1 MTTRPAPTVPREL
14 LRATRGA
21 QLRQYVDWAV
31 MRRACEVSVSTTA
44 NRPAFK
50 RSLAAV
56 GLASTLLLAG
66 CGSAPAEESST
77 SSQGAEQVAPAAPA
91 PEVAESTEAPTAS
104 AETAPE
110 ATTPAGAWFDVAYED
125 SYKSVFL
132 LSAAQ
137 IKDATGLDVATAS
150 ASGLS
155 SAFAN
160 AELWASDARSAD
172 YADVIVTA
180 FKNEGDRINGTV
192 NALRNDDGAR
202 LKVFVK
208 HDSHKTI
215 AHVQTSHEGD
225 QHHG

>member
-1 MTTRPAPTVPREL
+1 
-14 LRATRGA
+14 
-21 QLRQYVDWAV
+21 
-31 MRRACEVSVSTTA
+31 MRKASEVSVSTIA

-56 GLASTLLLAG
+56 GFASTLLLAG
-66 CGSAPAEESST
+66 CGSAPAEESAT
-77 SSQGAEQVAPAAPA
+77 SSQGAEQAAPAAP
-91 PEVAESTEAPTAS
+91 
-104 AETAPE
+104 ETAPE
-110 ATTPAGAWFDVAYED
+110 ATKPAGEWFDVAYED

-150 ASGLS
+150 AIDLS
-155 SAFAN
+155 TAFAD
-160 AELWASDARSAD
+160 ADLWASDARSAD
-172 YADVIVTA
+172 YSDVIVTA
-180 FKNEGDRINGTV
+180 FKNEGDRLNGTV
-192 NALRNDDGAR
+192 NSLRNDDGAR

>member
-1 MTTRPAPTVPREL
+1 M
-14 LRATRGA
+14 
-21 QLRQYVDWAV
+21 
-31 MRRACEVSVSTTA
+31 STTP
-44 NRPAFK
+44 NRPGFR

-66 CGSAPAEESST
+66 CGSAPAEKSAA
-77 SSQGAEQVAPAAPA
+77 SSQGAEQAAPAAP
-91 PEVAESTEAPTAS
+91 EGVAEA

-110 ATTPAGAWFDVAYED
+110 ATNPAGEWFDVAYED

-150 ASGLS
+150 ASDLS
-155 SAFAN
+155 SAFAD
-160 AELWASDARSAD
+160 AELWANDARSAD

-180 FKNEGDRINGTV
+180 FKNESDRLNGTV

-225 QHHG
+225 QHHD

>member
-1 MTTRPAPTVPREL
+1 M
-14 LRATRGA
+14 
-21 QLRQYVDWAV
+21 
-31 MRRACEVSVSTTA
+31 STTA
-44 NRPAFK
+44 SRLALK

-56 GLASTLLLAG
+56 GLASTLLLTG
-66 CGSAPAEESST
+66 CGSAPAEESFA
-77 SSQGAEQVAPAAPA
+77 SSQGAEQAVPAAPA
-91 PEVAESTEAPTAS
+91 ETAPGAAESTEAPAAP

-110 ATTPAGAWFDVAYED
+110 TAKPADEWFDVAYED

-150 ASGLS
+150 ASDLS
-155 SAFAN
+155 TAFAD
-160 AELWASDARSAD
+160 AELWAGDSRSAD

-180 FKNEGDRINGTV
+180 FKNESDRLNGTV